1 MRRIMCVLAACM
13 LLHGIASGMEL
24 KSKTGEV
31 APDFSLTDL
40 SGNTVRL
47 SDYRG
52 KVVVVFFWTT
62 WCFYCREQLVVLNE
76 KYSAIAKDGIVLLAV
91 NVGESKA
98 KIESFTRGKNFKFR
112 VLSDYDSSVAD
123 AYGLLGVPTYFFINR
138 DGKIRFSRNRFSES
152 LYQELL

>member
-1 MRRIMCVLAACM
+1 MRRIMCVLVACM

-62 WCFYCREQLVVLNE
+62 WCPYCREQLVVLNG
-76 KYSAIAKDGIVLLAV
+76 KYDAIAKDGIVLLAV
-91 NVGESKA
+91 NVGESKT

-112 VLSDYDSSVAD
+112 VLSDRDSSVAD
-123 AYGLLGVPTYFFINR
+123 AYGLLGVPTYFFIDR
-138 DGKIRFSRNRFSES
+138 GGKIRFSRNRFSEG